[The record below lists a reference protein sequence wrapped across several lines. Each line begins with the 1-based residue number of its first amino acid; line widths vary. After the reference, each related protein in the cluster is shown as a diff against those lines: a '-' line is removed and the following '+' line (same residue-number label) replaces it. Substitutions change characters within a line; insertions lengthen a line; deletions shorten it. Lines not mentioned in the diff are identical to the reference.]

1 MLSTV
6 LSSPK
11 GFADDTTLPVLDP
24 GNGRTKTGRLWCY
37 AVDNRPWQG
46 PGHPVAAYAYSED
59 RKAAHPA
66 SHLKGFRGL
75 LQVDGYAGFGSLVKA
90 AEDGGLQLAFCW
102 AHTRRKFYDI
112 HVATKSPLAEQA
124 LRRIAE
130 LYAIEADI
138 RGQTADE
145 RRTVRQE
152 RSRPL
157 VEAMQ
162 AWLTKTLDRI
172 SGRSALAQAIRYA
185 RNHWSGLVLFLDDGR
200 LELDTNTVERAIRPV
215 ALGRKNAL
223 FAGADSGGQHWAL
236 IATLI
241 QTAKLNKRDPLAWL
255 TDVLERIVSGQTKRN
270 ELHTLLPWNW
280 KPACMP
286 TTISSA

>member
-1 MLSTV
+1 MAA
-6 LSSPK
+6 PK
-11 GFADDTTLPVLDP
+11 PDGCGAMPWTIGHGRDPVTRLP
-24 GNGRTKTGRLWCY
+24 RTPIARTAR
-37 AVDNRPWQG
+37 R
-46 PGHPVAAYAYSED
+46 
-59 RKAAHPA
+59 PA

-90 AEDGGLQLAFCW
+90 ATDGGLQLAFCW

-124 LRRIAE
+124 LRRIAD

-157 VEAMQ
+157 VEAMK
-162 AWLTKTLDRI
+162 AWLTETLDRI

-185 RNHWSGLVLFLDDGR
+185 LNHWSGLVLFPDDGR
-200 LELDTNTVERAIRPV
+200 LELHSNTVERAMRPV

-223 FAGADSGGQHWAL
+223 FAGADSGGEHWAL
-236 IATLI
+236 VATLI
-241 QTAKLNKRDPLAWL
+241 QTAKLNKLDPLAWL
-255 TDVLERIVSGQTKRN
+255 TDVLERIVSGRTKRN

-280 KPACMP
+280 NPACMP
-286 TTISSA
+286 ATISSA